1 MYLFGIRQT
10 NISEDVME
18 TIYLK
23 RKIDDFLL
31 KWKADNDR
39 KPLIVKGCRQIGK
52 TESIRHFAKVAGY
65 DSFIE
70 INFVKDEKYKKII
83 VDGYTASAII
93 KNISLLDPSK
103 RFIDGKTL
111 IFFDEITE
119 FPDIATSLKFF
130 KEDGRFD
137 VICSGSMLGVNYKK
151 IESNSVGYKTD
162 YEMYSLDFEEFLWA
176 KGYKEDVIED
186 MLLHMKTFTPFNE
199 LEMSVYH
206 GIFLD
211 YVVLGGMPAV
221 VKDYIQKGTFEG
233 SLDTQHQL
241 IADYKEDIRKY
252 AQGVYQTRILNVF
265 NSIASQLAKENK
277 KFQISKVEKNARF
290 RDYRG
295 CAEWL
300 VDAGIVNACYCLNDV
315 ELPLSGN
322 CDTDKFKL
330 YFCDTGLLV
339 SLLDEESQE
348 DLRANKNL
356 GVYKG
361 ALYENIVSEALVKT
375 GYKLYYY
382 KKENATLEEDFFIR
396 SANNL
401 IPVEVKAQGGRSKSL
416 RTLISSDKYSDIAYG
431 FKLSANNIGY
441 SEQIYTFP
449 YFCTFLLKRFMA
461 TFKPIEENQ

>member
-1 MYLFGIRQT
+1 
-10 NISEDVME
+10 ME

-70 INFVKDEKYKKII
+70 INFVKEEKYKKII

-186 MLLHMKTFTPFNE
+186 MLLHMKTFAPFNE

-252 AQGVYQTRILNVF
+252 AQGVDQTRILNVF

>member
-1 MYLFGIRQT
+1 
-10 NISEDVME
+10 ME

-70 INFVKDEKYKKII
+70 INFVKEEKYKKII

-252 AQGVYQTRILNVF
+252 AQGIDQTRILNVF

>member
-1 MYLFGIRQT
+1 MEKTYLR
-10 NISEDVME
+10 
-18 TIYLK
+18 

-31 KWKADNDR
+31 KWKSDEDR

-52 TESIRHFAKVAGY
+52 TESIKHFARIAGY
-65 DSFIE
+65 ESFVE
-70 INFVKDEKYKKII
+70 INFVRDEKYKKITD
-83 VDGYTASAII
+83 DGYTASAII
-93 KNISLLDPSK
+93 KNISLLDPTK

-111 IFFDEITE
+111 IFFDEVTE
-119 FPDIATSLKFF
+119 FPEIATSLKFF

-162 YEMYSLDFEEFLWA
+162 YEMYSMDFEEFLWA
-176 KGYKEDVIED
+176 KGYDDATTED
-186 MLLHMKTFTPFNE
+186 MLSHLKTLTPFSE
-199 LEMSVYH
+199 LEMSVYR

-221 VKDYIQKGTFEG
+221 VKDYVKKGTFEG
-233 SLDTQHQL
+233 SLDTQRQL

-252 AQGVYQTRILNVF
+252 AQGVDQTRILNVF
-265 NSIASQLAKENK
+265 NSVASQLAKENK
-277 KFQISKVEKNARF
+277 KFQISKIEKNARF

-300 VDAGIVNACYCLNDV
+300 ADAGIVNVCYCLSDV

-339 SLLDEESQE
+339 ALLDEESQE

-361 ALYENIVSEALVKT
+361 AIYENIVSEALVKS

-382 KKENATLEEDFFIR
+382 KKDNGTLEEDFFIR

-401 IPVEVKAQGGRSKSL
+401 IPIEVKADKGRSKSL
-416 RTLISSDKYSDIAYG
+416 KTLISSENYPDVAYG
-431 FKLSANNIGY
+431 FKLSANNVGY
-441 SEQIYTFP
+441 SERIYTFP
-449 YFCTFLLKRFMA
+449 YFCVFLLKRFMK
-461 TFKPIEENQ
+461 TFTSIER

>member
-1 MYLFGIRQT
+1 MSEHYLR
-10 NISEDVME
+10 
-18 TIYLK
+18 
-23 RKIDDFLL
+23 RKIDKYLL
-31 KWKADNDR
+31 AWKVNPEH

-52 TESIRHFAKVAGY
+52 TESIRHFAKAAQY
-65 DSFIE
+65 ESFIE
-70 INFVKDEKYKKII
+70 INFVKEEKYKKITI
-83 VDGYTASAII
+83 DGYEPNAVI

-103 RFIDGKTL
+103 KFITGKTL

-119 FPDIATSLKFF
+119 FPEIATSLKFF

-137 VICSGSMLGVNYKK
+137 VICSGSMLGVNYNK

-162 YEMYSLDFEEFLWA
+162 YEMHSMDFEEFLWA
-176 KGYKEDVIED
+176 KGYDDNVIED
-186 MLLHMKTFTPFNE
+186 MLSHMKTFTPFSE
-199 LEMSVYH
+199 LEMSLFH
-206 GIFLD
+206 GMFLD
-211 YVVLGGMPAV
+211 YVILGGMPAV
-221 VKDYIQKGTFEG
+221 VKEYIKKGTFED
-233 SLDTQHQL
+233 SLDTQRQL

-252 AQGVYQTRILNVF
+252 AQGLDQTRILNVF

-277 KFQISKVEKNARF
+277 KFQISKVEHGARF

-300 VDAGIVNACYCLNDV
+300 VDAGIVNACYCLELP

-330 YFCDTGLLV
+330 YFADTGLLV
-339 SLLDEESQE
+339 SLLDEESQV

-361 ALYENIVSEALVKT
+361 ALYENIVGEALVKA

-382 KKENATLEEDFFIR
+382 KREDGTLEEDFFIR

-401 IPVEVKAQGGRSKSL
+401 IPVEVKARSGKSKSM
-416 RTLISSDKYSDIAYG
+416 RTLISSDKYEDVAYG

-441 SEQIYTFP
+441 SEKIYTFP
-449 YFCTFLLKRFMA
+449 YFCTFLLKRFME
-461 TFKPIEENQ
+461 TFNPIEEN